1 MIDQLKLAQLSGRS
15 WWRRRR
21 RRREKQRWWR
31 PSEKAQKD
39 AAEPFP
45 WIEAE
50 SKKPNLFLKAE
61 FLLLTEHLQR
71 NPSNEKGK
79 GRPLPAQGTPLAK
92 LSKLRLSR
100 KKSGNFRPKVCGK
113 YALQGSS
120 RALYTPLDP
129 THKESTWPVPFQGV
143 GYAVLFGGWW
153 SVVWWVDL
161 FWWFGLAVVVCSD
174 GLIWWS
180 GLTMVCCGVRMQWPD
195 LWSDCLYGC
204 LMDWFRGLIWRC
216 AWARWS
222 GLTAE
227 NWKDNK
233 LSLC

>member
-1 MIDQLKLAQLSGRS
+1 MIDQFKLAQLSGRS
-15 WWRRRR
+15 WWRRR

-50 SKKPNLFLKAE
+50 SKKPNLFLNAE

-129 THKESTWPVPFQGV
+129 THKECTWPVPFEGV

-153 SVVWWVDL
+153 SVVRWGDL
-161 FWWFGLAVVVCSD
+161 ILWSDLVV
-174 GLIWWS
+174 
-180 GLTMVCCGVRMQWPD
+180 GLTMVWCCISIWCSD
-195 LWSDCLYGC
+195 L
-204 LMDWFRGLIWRC
+204 GLNW
-216 AWARWS
+216 WS
-222 GLTAE
+222 GMMV
-227 NWKDNK
+227 
-233 LSLC
+233 

>member
-1 MIDQLKLAQLSGRS
+1 MIDQFKLAQLSGRS

-50 SKKPNLFLKAE
+50 SKKPNLFLNAE

-92 LSKLRLSR
+92 LIKVTLSR
-100 KKSGNFRPKVCGK
+100 KKSPETSGRKSVESMLCKVHPELYIPPLTQPIKKAPDLYHFKGLGMLFCLEDGGLWSGGVIWSCGLDWWWWS
-113 YALQGSS
+113 ALIV
-120 RALYTPLDP
+120 
-129 THKESTWPVPFQGV
+129 W
-143 GYAVLFGGWW
+143 FGGRTDD
-153 SVVWWVDL
+153 VMMLYFDL
-161 FWWFGLAVVVCSD
+161 VF
-174 GLIWWS
+174 WS
-180 GLTMVCCGVRMQWPD
+180 GAELMVWYDGPIRRSAWRSVR
-195 LWSDCLYGC
+195 
-204 LMDWFRGLIWRC
+204 R
-216 AWARWS
+216 
-222 GLTAE
+222 TE
-227 NWKDNK
+227 NWDEKM
-233 LSLC
+233 LSYY